1 MVDSSPTFQ
10 RWGCEFRA
18 QVPKGRLIPCALHQ
32 PPLRDSDLARSREA
46 PLGANLSGLGH
57 SCALPV
63 LRPPRSE
70 QIGPTAPSSGPGFR
84 RGVKLPERLP
94 ARPGALR
101 CYSEPPKTSFA
112 PPTASIILHRMR
124 PRSAT
129 SGEYLRSTSVWHT
142 EVLRRYPID
151 GLVILAP
158 EVGPEAR
165 LVMISL
171 RAVTLPRLWG
181 QAKGG
186 MEG

>member
-1 MVDSSPTFQ
+1 M
-10 RWGCEFRA
+10 
-18 QVPKGRLIPCALHQ
+18 
-32 PPLRDSDLARSREA
+32 SRIDEHDR
-46 PLGANLSGLGH
+46 GH
-57 SCALPV
+57 AGVIESRQNR
-63 LRPPRSE
+63 RPPH
-70 QIGPTAPSSGPGFR
+70 
-84 RGVKLPERLP
+84 
-94 ARPGALR
+94 
-101 CYSEPPKTSFA
+101 
-112 PPTASIILHRMR
+112 PTASIILHRMR